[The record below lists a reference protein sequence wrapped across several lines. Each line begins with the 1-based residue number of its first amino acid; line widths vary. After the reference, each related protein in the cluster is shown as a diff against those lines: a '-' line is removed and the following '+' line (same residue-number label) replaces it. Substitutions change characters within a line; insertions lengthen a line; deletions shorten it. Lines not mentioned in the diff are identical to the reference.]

1 MFEEYGYTPTLKSI
15 YEDPIMLEK
24 YPYIIELYKA
34 LKVGRMRPET
44 PVYAQLSDVLQ
55 RNLSESLTQELTAK
69 ISMKNATSTSEQIM
83 LAAGGLMK

>member
-1 MFEEYGYTPTLKSI
+1 MFSEYGYTPTLKSI
-15 YEDPIMLEK
+15 YEDPTLLER
-24 YPYIIELYKA
+24 YPYIVELYEA

-55 RNLSESLTQELTAK
+55 RNLSESLTQEVSAET
-69 ISMKNATSTSEQIM
+69 SMINATSTSEQIM